1 MKLLYLVLFSSFIAI
16 LPIILLK
23 KYIKNKNNIY
33 LLIALLSYLA
43 LMRTYIELFNNAEIS
58 KTHGIS
64 QVIQLIIGMMIGI
77 FYFNES
83 LTTNKIIGLIAG
95 LISVY
100 FLLK

>member
-1 MKLLYLVLFSSFIAI
+1 MKLLYLILIGSIIAI

-23 KYIKNKNNIY
+23 KYIKNNNNIY
-33 LLIALLSYLA
+33 LLITLLTYLA
-43 LMRTYIELFNNAEIS
+43 LMRTYIEIFNNGEVS
-58 KTHGIS
+58 KTYGTS
-64 QVIQLIIGMMIGI
+64 QVIQLVISMMIGI

-83 LTTNKIIGLIAG
+83 LTINKIIGLIAG